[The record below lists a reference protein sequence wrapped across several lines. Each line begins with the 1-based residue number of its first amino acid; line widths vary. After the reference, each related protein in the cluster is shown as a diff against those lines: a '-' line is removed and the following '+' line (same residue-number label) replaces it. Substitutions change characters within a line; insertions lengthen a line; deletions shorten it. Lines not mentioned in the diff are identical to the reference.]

1 MTLRLQ
7 QTASLQRWREQS
19 SPQRAKA
26 KAKAAQE
33 AQDHVHSYQMAV
45 SHMMM
50 TSGHFVLPT
59 SQASASSRGPRENGA
74 LVDITSATRKVAIG
88 QSRITYAT
96 IQTEGVRRAFHWCK
110 IQMFHYLWRFLRDE
124 GPFLVRLH
132 RGVFQVLSID
142 HDGSK
147 AVVPMITLDLTTSSG
162 QAILW
167 DILQSPNLSRIHLGL
182 PCGTASLARERSVSE
197 ALRAQG
203 APKPA
208 AVTFGDVPSWAS
220 KLE

>member
-1 MTLRLQ
+1 MQNSNVPLFVEIFAGRG
-7 QTASLQRWREQS
+7 SLS
-19 SPQRAKA
+19 
-26 KAKAAQE
+26 
-33 AQDHVHSYQMAV
+33 
-45 SHMMM
+45 
-50 TSGHFVLPT
+50 
-59 SQASASSRGPRENGA
+59 
-74 LVDITSATRKVAIG
+74 
-88 QSRITYAT
+88 
-96 IQTEGVRRAFHWCK
+96 RAFT
-110 IQMFHYLWRFLRDE
+110 Q
-124 GPFLVRLH
+124 
-132 RGVFQVLSID
+132 GVFQVLSID

-167 DILQSPNLSRIHLGL
+167 DILQSPNLLRIHLGL

>member
-1 MTLRLQ
+1 M
-7 QTASLQRWREQS
+7 
-19 SPQRAKA
+19 
-26 KAKAAQE
+26 
-33 AQDHVHSYQMAV
+33 
-45 SHMMM
+45 
-50 TSGHFVLPT
+50 
-59 SQASASSRGPRENGA
+59 
-74 LVDITSATRKVAIG
+74 
-88 QSRITYAT
+88 
-96 IQTEGVRRAFHWCK
+96 
-110 IQMFHYLWRFLRDE
+110 RDE